1 MLMVHQRNRVFVCKI
16 SCYDSRLEIHTRQQK
31 HSGKGAKFEIKKKKI
46 LSCKYQ
52 TAFSTRNNKLKPNRI
67 MAAGSGELILEMGF
81 ARLAVL

>member
-1 MLMVHQRNRVFVCKI
+1 MTADSKFTYVSRNTV
-16 SCYDSRLEIHTRQQK
+16 
-31 HSGKGAKFEIKKKKI
+31 GKGAKFEIKKKKI

-67 MAAGSGELILEMGF
+67 MAAGSGELILETGF

>member
-1 MLMVHQRNRVFVCKI
+1 MYVRSVAMTAGSKFTHVSRNTV
-16 SCYDSRLEIHTRQQK
+16 
-31 HSGKGAKFEIKKKKI
+31 GKVLNLKLKKKKI